1 VIDFPEGSL
10 DRLGEYAIDKVVMA
24 GDLSSGLATT
34 TPNRPSRSRHRQQ
47 RNMDDIAQQ
56 LAWQVSAQLPD
67 ILERLLQSGHDPDS
81 LQLEC
86 SLTPS
91 GHGTQS
97 DAQRVR
103 VAAVD
108 LNTGLTPYSSP
119 APLTQHPF
127 AELSLNGATSSGFAA
142 DQAWSIPP
150 YATPKS
156 PVQHSASAIESNRPS
171 KRPRNH
177 YAAQTSDLAAKS
189 TANVSGKVSHDG
201 LLRKKQA
208 PNNPALQPST
218 FQKFVNGTWDSLYS
232 GIRMDPA
239 EVIGQWQAI
248 ESSGQPRLLTDAES
262 DIARPNATG
271 AFGRMNILTR
281 KVSQTSKT
289 CRSLEVIVQAH
300 WVQCFDDRVA
310 ELTVTTSREKA
321 KKSAIAEAC
330 VDFNWTEKE
339 LRNKMG
345 IWRGYHDI
353 KNAAGW
359 AALVFAGT
367 GLYRFAKYRV
377 SFSEETF
384 AVLRGLRHRFEV
396 RRPNREVQSG
406 VTTDIRVTLSLPR
419 IPCIAIGECY
429 SGL

>member
-1 VIDFPEGSL
+1 
-10 DRLGEYAIDKVVMA
+10 MA
-24 GDLSSGLATT
+24 GDSSSSGTATT
-34 TPNRPSRSRHRQQ
+34 AANGSRLSKHRQK
-47 RNMDDIAQQ
+47 RSMDDIAQQ
-56 LAWQVSAQLPD
+56 LAWQVSAQLPN
-67 ILERLLQSGHDPDS
+67 ILEQLLRSGHDPDS

-86 SLTPS
+86 SVTPS
-91 GHGTQS
+91 GQGTAS
-97 DAQRVR
+97 AVQRVR

-108 LNTGLTPYSSP
+108 LNSGFSPYSSP
-119 APLTQHPF
+119 APLQHNPF
-127 AELSLNGATSSGFAA
+127 AELSLEGPAPNSFSPGHRWSSDTYVTPTSPQSDPVGGL
-142 DQAWSIPP
+142 QARRPAKRSRHQ
-150 YATPKS
+150 YAQDTPVA
-156 PVQHSASAIESNRPS
+156 PL
-171 KRPRNH
+171 
-177 YAAQTSDLAAKS
+177 TS
-189 TANVSGKVSHDG
+189 TAVSLRHDG
-201 LLRKKQA
+201 HGGTVRRKQSS
-208 PNNPALQPST
+208 NNPALQPST
-218 FQKFVNGTWDSLYS
+218 FQKFVNGIWDSLYS

-248 ESSGQPRLLTDAES
+248 ESSGQPKLLTDAEREVSRS
-262 DIARPNATG
+262 DAAG
-271 AFGRMNILTR
+271 AFGRMSILTR

-310 ELTVTTSREKA
+310 ELAAMTSREKA

-396 RRPNREVQSG
+396 CANPIQIHFVVWVFTKLDSQSNSLRP
-406 VTTDIRVTLSLPR
+406 T
-419 IPCIAIGECY
+419 PCIKTGECY
-429 SGL
+429 LAS